1 MSFINEPADEDII
14 ASAIEA
20 LENYAPDSEER
31 AARLVDVPETVLEK
45 HVDRLTDALFLA
57 DPPMAMRIANLL
69 PPICTR
75 RHAENYIYY
84 LNHTGDPGY
93 AAGVFVTFK
102 ARSVHR
108 TKYTE
113 WSLDKALWKW
123 MRHTDNGSIED
134 VVRELG
140 PDWGALWADHVA
152 VVFGAG
158 RLSRKLHKLA
168 QQLRDQ

>member
-1 MSFINEPADEDII
+1 MTVFNEPTDDDII
-14 ASAIEA
+14 ASALEA
-20 LENYAPDSEER
+20 LENDAPDSE
-31 AARLVDVPETVLEK
+31 AHATRLSEVPESVLEK

-57 DPPMAMRIANLL
+57 DPPMAMRIANIL

-123 MRHTDNGSIED
+123 MRHTDNAAIEA
-134 VVRELG
+134 VVQVLG

-158 RLSRKLHKLA
+158 RLSRKLHRLA
-168 QQLRDQ
+168 QQLRDR

>member
-1 MSFINEPADEDII
+1 MSLINEPTDDDII
-14 ASAIEA
+14 AHAIEA

-31 AARLVDVPETVLEK
+31 AGRLIVVPESTLEK
-45 HVDRLTDALFLA
+45 HVDKLTDALFLA

-69 PPICTR
+69 PPIYIR
-75 RHAENYIYY
+75 KHAENYIYY

-102 ARSVHR
+102 ARSTHR
-108 TKYTE
+108 TKLTE

-123 MRHTDNGSIED
+123 MRHTDNGSIEQ
-134 VVRELG
+134 VVRVLG
-140 PDWGALWADHVA
+140 SDWGALWADHVA

-158 RLSRKLHKLA
+158 RLSRRLHKLA
-168 QQLRDQ
+168 GQLRDD